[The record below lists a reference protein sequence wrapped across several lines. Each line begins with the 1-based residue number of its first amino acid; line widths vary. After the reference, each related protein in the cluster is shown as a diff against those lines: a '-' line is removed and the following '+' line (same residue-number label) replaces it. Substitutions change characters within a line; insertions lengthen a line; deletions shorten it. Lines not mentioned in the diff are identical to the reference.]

1 MDPITNKED
10 AKYHLG
16 RFYFQNNNYK
26 MAIKIYKRGLTINP
40 QSIILLYELGLAYS
54 KLEKHKEALK
64 YWGKLLKIAP
74 HSLLGVEARWRLN
87 K

>member
-1 MDPITNKED
+1 MDPIINEED
-10 AKYHLG
+10 VKYYLG
-16 RFYFQNNNYK
+16 RLYFQKNDYK
-26 MAIKIYKRGLTINP
+26 KAIEIYKKGLTINP

-54 KLEKHKEALK
+54 KLEKHKKALK

-74 HSLLGVEARWRLN
+74 HSLLGVKARWRLN